1 MNVSQQQTYTGIK
14 SYRILMWL
22 AMVSMFMIFAGY
34 TSGYIVRMAEGN
46 WTTFKL
52 PQQFLYST
60 IVILV
65 SSVFMQA
72 AVFAAK
78 ANKYQTIKSTLL
90 ITLLL
95 GLVFVLL
102 QFLGWNDMVS
112 RNLFF
117 VAKNPATSFVYVI
130 TGVHLLHLL
139 GGIIYLMYVNYFALR
154 DRYNS
159 NNYFAITQ
167 CATYWH
173 FLGALWLHLYL
184 FFVVTGS

>member
-1 MNVSQQQTYTGIK
+1 MEATQEQTYTGIK
-14 SYRILMWL
+14 TYRILMWL

-46 WTTFKL
+46 WTVFKM

-60 IVILV
+60 VVIII
-65 SSVFMQA
+65 SSVFMHGA
-72 AVFAAK
+72 LLAAK
-78 ANKYQTIKSTLL
+78 ANKLQTVKSTLL
-90 ITLLL
+90 VTLML
-95 GLVFVLL
+95 GLVFVFL

-117 VAKNPATSFVYVI
+117 VANNPSTSFVYVI
-130 TGVHLLHLL
+130 TGVHLLHLF

-159 NNYFAITQ
+159 KNYFAISQ
-167 CATYWH
+167 CATFWH
-173 FLGALWLHLYL
+173 FLGALWIYLYV